1 MYLSRK
7 KAKSCSCF
15 PHKLN
20 IRKGNSKE
28 ENEILRGYPDLDGF
42 MAHTWV
48 AEVKNVWRIMNLNS
62 LPILLPD
69 AYNSD

>member
-28 ENEILRGYPDLDGF
+28 ENEIFDWMKTLFPIKSRLLR
-42 MAHTWV
+42 
-48 AEVKNVWRIMNLNS
+48 
-62 LPILLPD
+62 
-69 AYNSD
+69 

>member
-28 ENEILRGYPDLDGF
+28 ENEILRGCPDLDGF
-42 MAHTWV
+42 MAHT
-48 AEVKNVWRIMNLNS
+48 
-62 LPILLPD
+62 
-69 AYNSD
+69 